1 MTANWPMKSAPN
13 LSLCSMDTESA
24 ARMFSL
30 EVQVFSRNSLGIDGH
45 SFRSSYISKYSSKAP
60 TEKYSIQIIISILWL
75 VMRIDLLHYFNDHDC
90 DSLMQIKKS
99 ALKFCI
105 ILLYNSTHY
114 LLNTLKLTCMDT
126 ERKFEVK

>member
-1 MTANWPMKSAPN
+1 MNLAQATNMTIVFDI
-13 LSLCSMDTESA
+13 SLRT
-24 ARMFSL
+24 
-30 EVQVFSRNSLGIDGH
+30 VQKKKKKKI
-45 SFRSSYISKYSSKAP
+45 P
-60 TEKYSIQIIISILWL
+60 TEKYSIQIIIIILWL

-114 LLNTLKLTCMDT
+114 LLNTLKLSCMNT
-126 ERKFEVK
+126 ERKFEVKLINQTSSLPVKFDSNFTDN